1 VVAKV
6 MERLSVNKRT
16 AQEFDMER
24 YNLKKLSVMEAW
36 RLRNSTSLISRNF
49 AALEDLNRA

>member
-16 AQEFDMER
+16 AREFDMER
-24 YNLKKLSVMEAW
+24 YNLKKLSVMEA
-36 RLRNSTSLISRNF
+36 T
-49 AALEDLNRA
+49 E